1 MSTEWDGEQAGH
13 EEKSSDS
20 WQPAP
25 QRPDTPEEVTVGR
38 QPDADL
44 AAEREADTAETDDW
58 DEPPP
63 AALRQS
69 AIGRDE
75 AELATDEPWAS
86 EVELPRRPLGW
97 NGRRKGRGLVKPDEV
112 RPAFSPQ
119 ERLLILDTWQRSG
132 LPAGDFA
139 PLVGLS
145 KHTLY
150 LWKKRFV
157 RQGPAGLMEQPRGMS
172 SGSKLSEV
180 TKRTIVMLKELHP
193 EWGCQR
199 ISDELLRG
207 PALAAG
213 AAGVA
218 RVLHEAGYQ
227 LEERVTRP
235 HPEKLRRFER
245 AKPNQLW
252 QTDLFTFVL
261 KRQNRRLYLVGFMDD
276 HSRFVVGYGLHASAS
291 GALVLEVLRSAIA
304 SYGLPEEILTDN
316 GPQYVT
322 WRGQS
327 QFSRELKQQGIRQV
341 VSRPKHPQTLGKI
354 ERFWGT
360 LWRDCLQ
367 RAVFLDLE
375 DARRRIGLFIDH
387 YNFQRPH
394 QGLDG
399 LAPADRF
406 FQAAPTVL
414 ETLRARVAS
423 NALELARQGTPRP
436 PFYMTGQ
443 VAGQPFSV
451 HAEGERVYLTRPGQ
465 PRQEVELVG
474 PPAQPAEDALTE
486 DPLPEPVCPHG
497 APVSDPETPS
507 SPPGA
512 SWYDTAPWSAKD
524 AASTDEA
531 APSEGGAT

>member
-1 MSTEWDGEQAGH
+1 MSAEFDRESGVPEDELRELPPAQPQPDTPQDEVIASQSGGAGI
-13 EEKSSDS
+13 EAEAWEDPPRQ
-20 WQPAP
+20 QPAP
-25 QRPDTPEEVTVGR
+25 SAVG
-38 QPDADL
+38 DV
-44 AAEREADTAETDDW
+44 
-58 DEPPP
+58 EPPSDESWSGP
-63 AALRQS
+63 A
-69 AIGRDE
+69 
-75 AELATDEPWAS
+75 
-86 EVELPRRPLGW
+86 EVELLRRPLGW
-97 NGRRKGRGLVKPDEV
+97 NGKRQGRRLVQPDEV
-112 RPAFSPQ
+112 RPAFSAH

-150 LWKKRFV
+150 LWKKRFAQ
-157 RQGPAGLMEQPRGMS
+157 QGPAGLAERPRGLS
-172 SGSKLSEV
+172 PGSKLSEV
-180 TKRTIVMLKELHP
+180 TKRTIVMLKELHLD
-193 EWGCQR
+193 WGCQR

-207 PALAAG
+207 PALAASP
-213 AAGVA
+213 AAVA

-276 HSRFVVGYGLHASAS
+276 HSRFVVSYGLHASAS
-291 GALVLEVLRSAIA
+291 GALVLGVLRSAIA
-304 SYGLPEEILTDN
+304 SYGPPEEILTDN

-327 QFSRELKQQGIRQV
+327 QFSKELQQQGIRQV

-394 QGLDG
+394 QGLEG

-414 ETLRARVAS
+414 ETLRARVAA

-436 PFYMTGQ
+436 PFYMTGH

-474 PPAQPAEDALTE
+474 PPVQPAADAPTE
-486 DPLPEPVCPHG
+486 VPLPEPVCPHG
-497 APVSDPETPS
+497 APTSAPEAP
-507 SPPGA
+507 SPPPGV
-512 SWYDTAPWSAKD
+512 SWYDTAPCSAKD
-524 AASTDEA
+524 PASTDEA
-531 APSEGGAT
+531 APSEGGAP